1 VICVSRAP
9 KEHAHVV
16 AAGGVGGQL
25 VQRQTVPPTDELAH
39 LAVAVAGEV
48 REDLVHA
55 ESLLQSLDRDDG
67 ELLPM
72 AHMSGREVDTDML
85 MW

>member
-1 VICVSRAP
+1 MMWYGVSRAP
-9 KEHAHVV
+9 KEHAQVV

-48 REDLVHA
+48 REDPV
-55 ESLLQSLDRDDG
+55 LDRDDG
-67 ELLPM
+67 GLLLM
-72 AHMSGREVDTDML
+72 AHMFGREVKLDML

>member
-1 VICVSRAP
+1 
-9 KEHAHVV
+9 
-16 AAGGVGGQL
+16 
-25 VQRQTVPPTDELAH
+25 VPPTDELAH

-55 ESLLQSLDRDDG
+55 GSLLQPLDRDDG
-67 ELLPM
+67 ELLSM

>member
-1 VICVSRAP
+1 V
-9 KEHAHVV
+9 
-16 AAGGVGGQL
+16 GGVGGQF

-39 LAVAVAGEV
+39 LAVAVTCEV

-55 ESLLQSLDRDDG
+55 GSLLQPLDRDDG

-72 AHMSGREVDTDML
+72 AHMSGREVDMDML